1 MKWLIGGVAVAV
13 LAVGCGGSEG
23 SPDGSEDGTQRE
35 VACASF
41 KLTFEESYGFCHKDC
56 LGRVVVSSDG
66 VGSTA
71 RADSPG
77 RPEATRDFTL
87 TAAELGAVKTAL
99 DSGNTIT
106 WDAQYGC
113 PDCYDQGTYELTY
126 EGCSVRKSTVV
137 DPDKQ
142 PEALKSLFAMMR
154 DLLRANEP

>member
-23 SPDGSEDGTQRE
+23 SPDGSEDDTKRE

-41 KLTFEESYGFCHKDC
+41 KLTFEEYYGFCHEGCIGK
-56 LGRVVVSSDG
+56 VVVSSEG
-66 VGSTA
+66 VGSAA
-71 RADSPG
+71 RADHQG
-77 RPEATRDFTL
+77 RPETTRDFML
-87 TAAELGAVKTAL
+87 TAAELDAVKTAL

-126 EGCSVRKSTVV
+126 ESCDVRKSTVV

-142 PEALKSLFAMMR
+142 PEALKPLFATMR